1 MEGETQTLAIVAIIV
16 VAAVLLIWL
25 LMQRRRS
32 GELRDK
38 FGEEYD
44 RTVHERGGRGKAEA
58 DLVEREKRVKKLDIR
73 PLGPEERK
81 RFTGEWQEA
90 KALFV
95 DSPTEAI
102 GRSDRLLTT
111 VMTTR
116 GYPMTDFEHRHADL
130 SVEHGDVARHYRSGH
145 DIAERAQRGEASTED
160 LRQAMQHYEAL
171 FDNLV
176 SDTSDTVETR
186 PVSRPAQA

>member
-1 MEGETQTLAIVAIIV
+1 METETLAIVAIVI
-16 VAAVLLIWL
+16 VAALLLIWL
-25 LMQRRRS
+25 LMQRRHS
-32 GELRDK
+32 GQLRDK

-44 RTVHERGGRGKAEA
+44 RTIEARGGRAEAEA
-58 DLVEREKRVKKLDIR
+58 DLAEREKRVKKLDIR
-73 PLGPEERK
+73 PLGPEERE

-95 DSPTEAI
+95 DSPSEAI

-130 SVEHGDVARHYRSGH
+130 SVEHGDVAQHYRSGH
-145 DIAERAQRGEASTED
+145 EIADRAQQGEASTED
-160 LRQAMQHYEAL
+160 LRQAMQHYETL

-176 SDTSDTVETR
+176 SDTSDTAKTR
-186 PVSRPAQA
+186 PISRPAQA